1 MRAFRLLEGV
11 FGSTRLGELANLDI
25 EIFGVVYIKE
35 FFSLF
40 CFNDIYIDK
49 FYMYEREAGRKL
61 VQKNKE
67 GR

>member
-11 FGSTRLGELANLDI
+11 FGSTRLGQLANLDI

-40 CFNDIYIDK
+40 CFNDIYSDK
-49 FYMYEREAGRKL
+49 FYMYELYEKI
-61 VQKNKE
+61 
-67 GR
+67 